1 MNVFL
6 ASFGR
11 RLKSPGNVHTHQ
23 QQEVSDPVLSSPGHL
38 TVAITI
44 ACIKGSWSWSLR
56 LAVGVSEVC
65 GWGSWVGVHGGK
77 VSVPCAS
84 GRVPSVAVWLLN
96 SASQLQQLERESGE
110 MRQQLLE
117 LQTRMAS
124 RDKHPH
130 LLLKL
135 TEELEEKKSSLRIFQ
150 VKAREAEQLGLDLKA
165 MQIREKKSEEKMK
178 RLSELNSKQHE
189 ELKQLRRE
197 KRSTETQLKKA
208 QEQVEVLRSRQ
219 GSPPARGRR
228 RSGSVPEAGKVRIRA
243 LLRDLWSCLEESG
256 DGDTEGLA
264 PPAAASSM
272 LTTSRKKRTRS
283 KASAVAG
290 GETLGDRSLSRGA
303 ARTDQEEEDCAT
315 DAVTATKRKRR
326 RRKVKLARD
335 GDGNVAALSEPE
347 RDDEGGERH
356 GDDAGDSSGRAPT
369 DERGLSAGEPDEGLS
384 SPESPAAPAA
394 SSSEWQNPEETAEEA
409 EVGGEQGREEADSEP
424 REAGT
429 TAARQADAFSR
440 AEELEELALEV
451 EEILGLASEM
461 GHLRQPLSPLPR
473 SPEPRQ
479 AWFADVSSS
488 DAEGGEETEVRRKR
502 AVTAPSRGESPH
514 GAVRAADAGTAAD
527 AAQREEEA
535 LSTGDG
541 DLAGGRER
549 DNGGD
554 AGLVGEREGGTEGD
568 VNQSGERKSSIVVAR
583 EAVEQMPPA
592 VCVGE
597 GNGSLCGTEK
607 RNRGAQVSRSEASLG
622 LEMNGCE
629 PQPATTTPVCPE
641 PAFSTPSQ
649 LECGQAGGGTE
660 AGKVTCGASESV
672 EDEASGKR
680 GDEHESPLERATERG
695 SNGDG
700 AEREGQEE
708 DERVEEKVKRV
719 GEEGDYESVVEGKSK
734 QEGVE
739 GEKVNERLEEGVERK
754 GQKEDQR
761 VEGKVKRVV
770 EEGEEESVVGGESKE
785 EGVEGAKH
793 EEETKA
799 AEWTAMVGAESAG
812 ENNESMGRGESVG
825 SAVVGS
831 EVLGHVNGESRDERK
846 GPESVELVHGDGE
859 ERKISEVNVGGAEL
873 DLADGGA
880 SESADRSTEEELV
893 DVVASKK
900 GESAEE
906 SAGREPSGCIG
917 GAGGTS
923 SEQSSGSIEL
933 VPLESTP
940 SESLE
945 ESTAGVESAGFE
957 SEESVGIM
965 AVGTGSIQRK
975 VRRLRSGSRRQL
987 LPSCSSARNGN
998 GTGSETSPGDAAT
1011 AGSPGAAAE
1020 QPKRKRG
1027 RPPKNKPAAES
1038 ASTPSPPGSPEAAG
1052 TARQASR
1059 SEQGDADGE
1068 DEAAV
1073 VPPGPVSDSPLVEK
1087 VFREMCVSPLALLD
1101 PLLATPVR
1109 PTGQRLHDGPPLGG
1123 AATDRGEASA
1133 PSADGSS
1140 MPRPPPASSPGGGGG
1155 NDDGGGRS
1163 PATFPS
1169 PLQFS
1174 ASTPKGALR
1183 VPGWRMSRRQ
1193 QQPAAAGAASVA
1205 AAAAQG
1211 ENVLHALDS
1220 MYPTL
1225 SGQARTLRILRG
1237 DGPLYRDVASAG
1249 LPAAAASD
1257 PPGGGGAGALNCG
1270 AEPGVGN
1277 VSSAFTK
1284 TDSALE
1290 AAAKAAVV
1298 LAGEGP
1304 ARAEEPSAERSPAE
1318 SGETDGAAE
1327 TAGPTPAPA
1336 SRKRRRA
1343 EPEALPESSEPDS
1356 APQPSPLPG
1365 AVKKKQCR
1373 KRKSNPTPRD
1383 HEPPRTPTP
1392 ADGARAGERAADA
1405 LPPTERA
1412 DPLRWAV
1419 RLLQRECFDL
1429 FPAVHAAVHV
1439 GNLPVRPML
1448 RPEESD
1454 VVRAFLGEKQAQCE
1468 EFLTRA
1474 MSLLMG
1480 KEEEAVAGEE
1490 EEAVVAQVAR
1500 PALRHSLVRV
1510 LVALWRTR
1518 GDLERPRLLC
1528 YNALLRHDGE
1538 EGALLALFVAS
1549 TWRAVLL
1556 CPGPVS
1562 HAVQAVVRQRA
1573 TGDLLKCLSAFLCWG
1588 QKAPLPVDLASSFLF
1603 TLQQSPKVGFQP
1615 CPDAGED
1622 LGADT
1627 WQLVLAIQLLC
1638 GHQGWSWT
1646 HDSFISKHL
1655 WPVMGKWTRQRREV
1669 ERPGSFGPP
1678 VLDATAAAVLR
1689 LIGRLGVAGLAAGTL
1704 THVQNLL
1711 KVMLTFLQEAHK
1723 QGIAAGVQQAAAH
1736 AAVDLSPCSS
1746 GVALDALQAWSAGTT
1761 VPPALAR
1768 RLVPLI
1774 RHCDSGLP

>member
-1 MNVFL
+1 MMPEDRRPREGDKDPP
-6 ASFGR
+6 AS
-11 RLKSPGNVHTHQ
+11 
-23 QQEVSDPVLSSPGHL
+23 D
-38 TVAITI
+38 
-44 ACIKGSWSWSLR
+44 
-56 LAVGVSEVC
+56 VC
-65 GWGSWVGVHGGK
+65 GGCGLLQEKLNEYMRTCLTLKQKILDSH
-77 VSVPCAS
+77 
-84 GRVPSVAVWLLN
+84 AVIERYH
-96 SASQLQQLERESGE
+96 SKCDELQQLERESGE
-110 MRQQLLE
+110 LRQQLLE

-219 GSPPARGRR
+219 GSPPAQGRR
-228 RSGSVPEAGKVRIRA
+228 RSGAVPEAGKVRIRA
-243 LLRDLWSCLEESG
+243 LLRDLWNCLEESG

-283 KASAVAG
+283 KPSAGTTTDDVVG

-303 ARTDQEEEDCAT
+303 APTDQEEEDCAT

-335 GDGNVAALSEPE
+335 GDSNVSALSEPE
-347 RDDEGGERH
+347 RDEEGGERH

-394 SSSEWQNPEETAEEA
+394 RSSEWQNPEETAEEA
-409 EVGGEQGREEADSEP
+409 EVGGEQGREEDDSEP
-424 REAGT
+424 REAGNA
-429 TAARQADAFSR
+429 AARQADAFSR
-440 AEELEELALEV
+440 AEQLEELALEV

-488 DAEGGEETEVRRKR
+488 DAEGGEETEVRRKQ
-502 AVTAPSRGESPH
+502 AVTAPPQGESPH
-514 GAVRAADAGTAAD
+514 GAVRAADAGTAGD

-541 DLAGGRER
+541 DLAGERER
-549 DNGGD
+549 HNGGD

-568 VNQSGERKSSIVVAR
+568 VNQSGERKSWIVVAR
-583 EAVEQMPPA
+583 KAVEQMPPA

-597 GNGSLCGTEK
+597 GIGSLCGPEK
-607 RNRGAQVSRSEASLG
+607 RNRGAQVSRLEASLG
-622 LEMNGCE
+622 LEMIGCE
-629 PQPATTTPVCPE
+629 PQPATTTPVWPE

-680 GDEHESPLERATERG
+680 GDGHESTL
-695 SNGDG
+695 
-700 AEREGQEE
+700 EREGQEE
-708 DERVEEKVKRV
+708 DERVEEGVKRV
-719 GEEGDYESVVEGKSK
+719 GEEEDYESVVEGKSK
-734 QEGVE
+734 QEGAE

-770 EEGEEESVVGGESKE
+770 EEESVVGGESKE
-785 EGVEGAKH
+785 EGVGGAKH
-793 EEETKA
+793 EEESKA
-799 AEWTAMVGAESAG
+799 AEWTVMVEAERAG
-812 ENNESMGRGESVG
+812 EGEKNESMGRGELALVESVG

-831 EVLGHVNGESRDERK
+831 EVLGPVNGESRDERK
-846 GPESVELVHGDGE
+846 GSGSVELVHGDGE

-880 SESADRSTEEELV
+880 SESADKSTEEEFV
-893 DVVASKK
+893 DVASKK
-900 GESAEE
+900 GKSAEE
-906 SAGREPSGCIG
+906 SAGRGLSGCIG
-917 GAGGTS
+917 GVGGTS

-933 VPLESTP
+933 VSLESTP
-940 SESLE
+940 SESVE
-945 ESTAGVESAGFE
+945 ESTAGVESADFE

-1011 AGSPGAAAE
+1011 AAPGSPGAAAV

-1059 SEQGDADGE
+1059 SEQGDADEE

-1087 VFREMCVSPLALLD
+1087 VFREMCRSPLALLD

-1109 PTGQRLHDGPPLGG
+1109 PTGQRLHDGPPLGV

-1133 PSADGSS
+1133 PSTDGSS
-1140 MPRPPPASSPGGGGG
+1140 TPRPTPASSPGGGG
-1155 NDDGGGRS
+1155 NDDGGGGGRS

-1193 QQPAAAGAASVA
+1193 QQPAAAGATSVA

-1211 ENVLHALDS
+1211 ENVLRALDS

-1327 TAGPTPAPA
+1327 TAGPTAAPA

-1365 AVKKKQCR
+1365 AVKKKRCR
-1373 KRKSNPTPRD
+1373 KRKTNPTPRD

-1392 ADGARAGERAADA
+1392 ADGAHVGERVADA
-1405 LPPTERA
+1405 LPPAERA

-1480 KEEEAVAGEE
+1480 RKEEEEAVAGE

-1603 TLQQSPKVGFQP
+1603 TLQQSPKVSFQS
-1615 CPDAGED
+1615 CPDASED

-1655 WPVMGKWTRQRREV
+1655 WPVMGKWTRQRREA
-1669 ERPGSFGPP
+1669 ERPGSAGPP

>member
-1 MNVFL
+1 MMPEDRRPREGAEDPP
-6 ASFGR
+6 AS
-11 RLKSPGNVHTHQ
+11 
-23 QQEVSDPVLSSPGHL
+23 D
-38 TVAITI
+38 
-44 ACIKGSWSWSLR
+44 
-56 LAVGVSEVC
+56 VC
-65 GWGSWVGVHGGK
+65 GGCG
-77 VSVPCAS
+77 
-84 GRVPSVAVWLLN
+84 LLQEKLN
-96 SASQLQQLERESGE
+96 EYMLTCLTLKQKILDSHAIIEQYHSKCDELQQLERESGE
-110 MRQQLLE
+110 LRQQLLE

-189 ELKQLRRE
+189 ELKQLRRD

-228 RSGSVPEAGKVRIRA
+228 RSGAIPEAGKVRIRA
-243 LLRDLWSCLEESG
+243 LLRDLWSCLEEPG
-256 DGDTEGLA
+256 DGDTEDLA
-264 PPAAASSM
+264 PPAPASSM
-272 LTTSRKKRTRS
+272 FTTSRKKRTRS
-283 KASAVAG
+283 KASAVVG
-290 GETLGDRSLSRGA
+290 GETLGDRSLSRSA
-303 ARTDQEEEDCAT
+303 APTDQEEDCAT
-315 DAVTATKRKRR
+315 DAATATKRKRR

-335 GDGNVAALSEPE
+335 GDSNVSALSEPE

-356 GDDAGDSSGRAPT
+356 GGDAGDSSSRAPT

-384 SPESPAAPAA
+384 SPESPAAPTAR
-394 SSSEWQNPEETAEEA
+394 SSEWQNPEETAEEA
-409 EVGGEQGREEADSEP
+409 EVDGEQGREEDDSEP
-424 REAGT
+424 REAGN
-429 TAARQADAFSR
+429 AAPRRADAFSR

-479 AWFADVSSS
+479 AWFVDVSSS
-488 DAEGGEETEVRRKR
+488 DAEGGEEAEVRRNR
-502 AVTAPSRGESPH
+502 AVTAPPRGESPD
-514 GAVRAADAGTAAD
+514 GAVRSADAGTAGD
-527 AAQREEEA
+527 VAQREEEA

-541 DLAGGRER
+541 DLAGERER
-549 DNGGD
+549 HDGGD

-568 VNQSGERKSSIVVAR
+568 VNQSGERKSWIVVAR
-583 EAVEQMPPA
+583 AAVEQMPPA
-592 VCVGE
+592 VCAGE
-597 GNGSLCGTEK
+597 GNGSLCGPEK
-607 RNRGAQVSRSEASLG
+607 RNRGAQVSALEASLG
-622 LEMNGCE
+622 PEISGCE
-629 PQPATTTPVCPE
+629 PQPATTTPVWPQ

-649 LECGQAGGGTE
+649 LECGQAGGETE
-660 AGKVTCGASESV
+660 AGKGIFEAAESV
-672 EDEASGKR
+672 DDERTGKR
-680 GDEHESPLERATERG
+680 GDEHESPLERAKERG

-700 AEREGQEE
+700 VERDGQEE
-708 DERVEEKVKRV
+708 DERVEEGVKRV
-719 GEEGDYESVVEGKSK
+719 AEEEDYESVVEGKSK

-739 GEKVNERLEEGVERK
+739 GEKVNERFEGVERK

-761 VEGKVKRVV
+761 VEEKVKRVV
-770 EEGEEESVVGGESKE
+770 EEEEEEESVVGGESKE
-785 EGVEGAKH
+785 EGVGRAKY
-793 EEETKA
+793 EEENKA
-799 AEWTAMVGAESAG
+799 VEWTAMVEAESVG
-812 ENNESMGRGESVG
+812 EGANNGSMGRGELDHVESVG
-825 SAVVGS
+825 SAVVRS
-831 EVLGHVNGESRDERK
+831 EVLGHVNGESHDEQK
-846 GPESVELVHGDGE
+846 GSESVELVHGDSE
-859 ERKISEVNVGGAEL
+859 ERKISEVNTESAEL

-880 SESADRSTEEELV
+880 SESGEKSTEEEFV
-893 DVVASKK
+893 HVVASKK
-900 GESAEE
+900 GESAEA
-906 SAGREPSGCIG
+906 STGRGLLGCIG
-917 GAGGTS
+917 GAGSTS
-923 SEQSSGSIEL
+923 TEQSSGSIEL
-933 VPLESTP
+933 VPLESTQ
-940 SESLE
+940 SESVE

-975 VRRLRSGSRRQL
+975 VRRLRSGSRLQL

-1011 AGSPGAAAE
+1011 VAPGSLGAAAV

-1027 RPPKNKPAAES
+1027 RPPKNKSAAES
-1038 ASTPSPPGSPEAAG
+1038 ASTPSPGSPEAAG

-1059 SEQGDADGE
+1059 SERYDADEE

-1087 VFREMCVSPLALLD
+1087 VFREMCLSPLALLD

-1109 PTGQRLHDGPPLGG
+1109 PTGQRLHDGPPRGG
-1123 AATDRGEASA
+1123 VATDRGEASA
-1133 PSADGSS
+1133 PSAGGSS
-1140 MPRPPPASSPGGGGG
+1140 PPPRPLPASSPGGGGG
-1155 NDDGGGRS
+1155 GGDGGRS

-1193 QQPAAAGAASVA
+1193 QQQPAAAAAAASVA
-1205 AAAAQG
+1205 AAAVAQG
-1211 ENVLHALDS
+1211 ENVLRALDS

-1237 DGPLYRDVASAG
+1237 DGPLYRDVAPAG
-1249 LPAAAASD
+1249 LPAAVSD
-1257 PPGGGGAGALNCG
+1257 PPGGGSAGALNSG
-1270 AEPGVGN
+1270 ADPGVGN

-1290 AAAKAAVV
+1290 AAAKAAVA
-1298 LAGEGP
+1298 LASEGP
-1304 ARAEEPSAERSPAE
+1304 ARAEEPSAERSPE
-1318 SGETDGAAE
+1318 ENGETEGAAE
-1327 TAGPTPAPA
+1327 TAGPTPGPA

-1343 EPEALPESSEPDS
+1343 EPVTLPEPSEPGS

-1365 AVKKKQCR
+1365 AVEKKRCR
-1373 KRKSNPTPRD
+1373 KRETNPTPRD

-1392 ADGARAGERAADA
+1392 ADGTHAGERAAGVV
-1405 LPPTERA
+1405 LPVEQA

-1490 EEAVVAQVAR
+1490 EEEEAVVAQVAR
-1500 PALRHSLVRV
+1500 PALRHSLARV

-1518 GDLERPRLLC
+1518 GDLEKPRLLC
-1528 YNALLRHDGE
+1528 YNALLQHDGE

-1615 CPDAGED
+1615 SPDAGED

-1669 ERPGSFGPP
+1669 ERPGSAGPP

-1689 LIGRLGVAGLAAGTL
+1689 LIGRLGIAGLAAGTL

-1746 GVALDALQAWSAGTT
+1746 GVALDALRAWSAGTT